1 MELAAAFFIAFLTV
15 FLGGPYARKYLLSSG
30 IYGIDQQKR
39 DRPKIATSGG
49 TLVLFGF
56 VFSVTFFLGLSKIL
70 GLGVNEAM
78 ILAALNSAT
87 IIALIGLIDDVHI
100 RQEIE
105 IEETPIEKVWDHIV
119 EFESDENGLIDRQ
132 GLGQFT
138 KMFFV
143 LPAVFPLIAVGA
155 GSNTMVFPIIGSVNW
170 GLLYPLFLLPL
181 GLLFVSNVVNM
192 LAGTNG
198 LAASMSFVASLSLGF
213 FALYHARLEAAVLA
227 FCLSGAMLGFLYYNF
242 YPATILPGDS
252 LTYLAGAGLFSTMVV
267 GNMEKF
273 GVFIFI
279 PWIIEFFLKARSK
292 FNAHSWGI
300 LTDNGL
306 KPQHDKNYS
315 LTHPLMRR
323 GFNEKQITLTLT
335 FFEVVVCIIGLV
347 LFIAVL

>member
-1 MELAAAFFIAFLTV
+1 MELAAAFFVAFLTV

-56 VFSVTFFLGLSKIL
+56 MFSVTFFLGLSKIL
-70 GLGVNEAM
+70 GVGVDEALV
-78 ILAALNSAT
+78 LAALNSAT

-119 EFESDENGLIDRQ
+119 DFDSDENSSIHRR

-155 GSNTMVFPIIGSVNW
+155 GSNTMTLPLIGAINW
-170 GLLYPLFLLPL
+170 GILYPLFLLPI

-198 LAASMSFVASLSLGF
+198 LAASMSFVASLALGF
-213 FALYHARLEAAVLA
+213 FALYNARLEAAVIA

-252 LTYLAGAGLFSTMVV
+252 LTYLAGAGLFSTMVI

-279 PWIIEFFLKARSK
+279 PWIVEFLLKARSR
-292 FNAHSWGI
+292 FNAHSWGV
-300 LTDNGL
+300 LTEHGL
-306 KPQHDKNYS
+306 EPQHEKNYS

-323 GFNEKQITLTLT
+323 GFNEKQITLILS
-335 FFEVVVCIIGLV
+335 FVEAFICLIGLI
-347 LFIAVL
+347 LFIGFL